1 MMALLHEDSH
11 KNQGQGQQFGHMIL
25 TVNSGWLTLYKTCN
39 QLIFEIMEI
48 KSKGDSPLQFYMVFL
63 HCKNYVKIFLW
74 SSLAK

>member
-1 MMALLHEDSH
+1 MALLHEDSH

-48 KSKGDSPLQFYMVFL
+48 RSKGDSP
-63 HCKNYVKIFLW
+63 
-74 SSLAK
+74 SSFTLFSYIARIMLKSLYGLL

>member
-1 MMALLHEDSH
+1 MALLHEDSH

-48 KSKGDSPLQFYMVFL
+48 RSKGDSPLQFSYIARIMLKSFYGL
-63 HCKNYVKIFLW
+63 L
-74 SSLAK
+74 

>member
-39 QLIFEIMEI
+39 QLIFEI
-48 KSKGDSPLQFYMVFL
+48 KGRLPPPVLHGFPTLQEL
-63 HCKNYVKIFLW
+63 C
-74 SSLAK
+74 